1 LGPFKAYNGPGAP
14 LHSPPLTGGYVL
26 VNLPPTTVYADSTTE
41 RKLIATP
48 WFAGSGL
55 TAVRCSFELSEAMSP
70 IEVGVGIQSAN
81 VPTGTPRPLP
91 SSRARA

>member
-1 LGPFKAYNGPGAP
+1 
-14 LHSPPLTGGYVL
+14 VL

-81 VPTGTPRPLP
+81 VPTGNPTTATIF
-91 SSRARA
+91 ARQSVNQVHFATGGPM